1 METCSFCAWWCLFC
15 STVLLYYWLCLCLI
29 FSIFYKDEISNQLK
43 TFFVILVFLYWT
55 WYTVCNLYT
64 FVLVKMLKMLFSLNK
79 ALNASTWWSGVLI
92 HSGATVCHIS
102 QIAMFDY
109 FIILI
114 FFSWKKPKTTQAQI
128 QEGVLQQHAKHDNYS
143 QIKLNVAIQNIS
155 GNTVKY
161 TATP

>member
-1 METCSFCAWWCLFC
+1 METCSFCKWWSLFC

-29 FSIFYKDEISNQLK
+29 FPFFIK
-43 TFFVILVFLYWT
+43 TRFLINWKPFVILVFFYTGLDIQYVICILLYW
-55 WYTVCNLYT
+55 W
-64 FVLVKMLKMLFSLNK
+64 KKMLFSLNK
-79 ALNASTWWSGVLI
+79 ALNAWTWWFGVSFQSSALI
-92 HSGATVCHIS
+92 RHIS
-102 QIAMFDY
+102 QIAISDY
-109 FIILI
+109 FISLI

-143 QIKLNVAIQNIS
+143 QIKLNVVIQNIS